1 METATCRCSSMFD
14 SKGFD
19 SNGFDSKGFDSKGF
33 DSKGFGGEGRCQA
46 STGNGRGFTGVL
58 TTIEVTVWP

>member
-1 METATCRCSSMFD
+1 MFD

-19 SNGFDSKGFDSKGF
+19 SKGFDSKGFDSKGF
-33 DSKGFGGEGRCQA
+33 DSKGFGGEGRCQV

>member
-1 METATCRCSSMFD
+1 MRPRMDTATCRCSSMFD

-19 SNGFDSKGFDSKGF
+19 SKGFDSKGF
-33 DSKGFGGEGRCQA
+33 DSKGRCQA
-46 STGNGRGFTGVL
+46 STGSGRGFTGVL